1 MKTVARRKVIRLF
14 IFYAIFCYF
23 MDMETKRIRAS
34 GDGGRC
40 TKQRSKQCYTRKR
53 KYHGKRKSINDDTV
67 VQVEDQGAHSSIN
80 SALELVEDGAAAVY
94 CEATITASSSKIL
107 DIGSESHPNILSCYR
122 LMDVNILDGIFNCLA
137 CPECYEVETLHLNDT
152 NAKKKGLARLM
163 YLKCNSCTYVKEF
176 YTSKNVM
183 ILSKKGGV
191 EFMEVNLRAVYGMQ
205 AFGDIHR

>member
-1 MKTVARRKVIRLF
+1 ML
-14 IFYAIFCYF
+14 

-40 TKQRSKQCYTRKR
+40 TKQRSKQGYTRKR

-80 SALELVEDGAAAVY
+80 SAPELVEDGAAAVY
-94 CEATITASSSKIL
+94 CEATTTASSSNIL
-107 DIGSESHPNILSCYR
+107 DIGSESHPDILSGYR
-122 LMDVNILDGIFNCLA
+122 LMDVNILDGIFNCLT

-152 NAKKKGLARLM
+152 NAKKKGPARLM
-163 YLKCNSCTYVKEF
+163 YLKCNSCTCVKEF

-183 ILSKKGGV
+183 ILSKKGEESLWRSTFVQWWYASFWGRIYTAKEIV
-191 EFMEVNLRAVYGMQ
+191 LLLEYA
-205 AFGDIHR
+205 